1 MVDLL
6 VDDPP
11 ADRAAP
17 TDVPRAFLFLA
28 AIFPLADPASF
39 RVVTTPLF
47 FFAGLSR
54 VRRCKIAKRP
64 AFSGG
69 TLTR

>member
-1 MVDLL
+1 MIALL
-6 VDDPP
+6 VDNLP

-17 TDVPRAFLFLA
+17 ADVPRAFLFLA
-28 AIFPLADPASF
+28 AIFPFADPASF
-39 RVVTTPLF
+39 RVVITPLF
-47 FFAGLSR
+47 FVARLSR